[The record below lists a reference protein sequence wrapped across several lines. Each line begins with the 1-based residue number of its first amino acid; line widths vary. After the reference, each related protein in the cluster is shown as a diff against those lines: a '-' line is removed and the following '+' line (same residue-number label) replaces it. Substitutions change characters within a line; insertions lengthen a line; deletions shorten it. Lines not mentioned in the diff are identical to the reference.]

1 MRFAPLVTIAC
12 TICALT
18 GCFNEPEPAY
28 KTVPAASYVYLS
40 DKELTKLPEVNRLA
54 VYLNL
59 DRNKLENVDG
69 INNLTKLKWL
79 RLNSN
84 KLSSLPDL
92 KALVELRRIYLKNNN
107 FTAVPETLKDL
118 PSLTDIEL
126 SGNPINEVPE
136 WLASKRGLENLSFN
150 FTAIKKLPADISA
163 WSSLKSLQL
172 GDTPLGEDA
181 EEMARIRAALPDVAI
196 IF

>member
-1 MRFAPLVTIAC
+1 MRFAPLTMFAC
-12 TICALT
+12 AICALV

-28 KTVPAASYVYLS
+28 KTVPADAYVYLS
-40 DKELTKLPEVNRLA
+40 DKKLTKLPEVNVSA

-59 DRNKLENVDG
+59 DRNELQNVDG
-69 INNLTKLKWL
+69 IGKLTSLKWL
-79 RLNSN
+79 RLNLN
-84 KLSSLPDL
+84 KLSFLPDM
-92 KALVELRRIYLKNNN
+92 KELVNLRRIYLKNNN
-107 FTAVPETLKDL
+107 FTSVPETLKDL

-126 SGNPINEVPE
+126 SGNPIKEVPQ
-136 WLASKRGLENLSFN
+136 WLASKKGLENLSFN
-150 FTAIKKLPADISA
+150 FTAIKKLPADLSA

-172 GDTPLGEDA
+172 GDTPLGKDA